1 MARPRAATAVA
12 LRPVVRGD
20 AEALI
25 RAHRASVALHHPWGR
40 PFLDMDDGFQ
50 RWFARFSGGDCAS
63 LVAREQAGAAIVGVF
78 DFSQILMGGF
88 CSAYL
93 GYYACVPCAGRGL
106 MGQALPPATAYAFDM
121 LGLHRIEANIQP
133 DKLRSIALARRAGF
147 RRQGYSPRYLR
158 IEGQGRDHERWTL
171 LAGD

>member
-1 MARPRAATAVA
+1 MARPRAATAVE

-25 RAHRASVALHHPWGR
+25 RAHRASVALHHPWVR
-40 PFLDMDDGFQ
+40 PFLDMDGFQ

-78 DFSQILMGGF
+78 NFSQIFMGGF

-106 MGQALPPATAYAFDM
+106 MGQALPLATAYAFDT

-133 DKLRSIALARRAGF
+133 DNLRSIALARRAGF
-147 RRQGYSPRYLR
+147 RREGYSPRYLR
-158 IEGQGRDHERWTL
+158 IEGQWRDHERWAL
-171 LAGD
+171 LADD